1 MNAEYLNE
9 VNRVREVNGLASFGW
24 SDECERRSLKNA
36 TVVARKRKKLWHP
49 GNILKAEI
57 AARGQATIAEA
68 CESWLDSKGHRRLL
82 LGDFLSIGVAMAVGV
97 DGEPVWFA
105 QFE

>member
-1 MNAEYLNE
+1 MNVEYLDE
-9 VNRVREVNGLASFGW
+9 VNRVRDVHGLASYGW
-24 SDECERRSLKNA
+24 SDECETRSRTNA
-36 TVVARKRKKLWHP
+36 TKVAKKRGKLWHP
-49 GNILKAEI
+49 GNVLKAEI

-68 CESWLDSKGHRRLL
+68 CESWLNSKGHRRLL
-82 LGDFLSIGVAMAVGV
+82 LGDWKSIGVAMVVGV